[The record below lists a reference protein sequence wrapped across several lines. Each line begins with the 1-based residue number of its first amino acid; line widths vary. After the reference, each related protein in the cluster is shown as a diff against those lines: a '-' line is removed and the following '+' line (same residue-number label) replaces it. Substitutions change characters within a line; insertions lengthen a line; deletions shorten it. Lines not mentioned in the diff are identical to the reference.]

1 MVGWSNDFG
10 LVQSGNSDIDF
21 ISIRLAHE
29 SQRAAARRAERA
41 DAPGPCD
48 FKRFSLRK
56 LKIASLKR
64 SPGHKWRTSALATIF
79 AMTMSDIVELAD
91 AFVSHSATET
101 TAANRL
107 WFRFHHKLQGN
118 RAVTQ

>member
-1 MVGWSNDFG
+1 MVGWINDFG
-10 LVQSGNSDIDF
+10 LIESGNSDIDF
-21 ISIRLAHE
+21 ISIASARE

-41 DAPGPCD
+41 DAPAPCD
-48 FKRFSLRK
+48 FKWFSLRK
-56 LKIASLKR
+56 LKIAPLKR

-79 AMTMSDIVELAD
+79 AVAMSDVVELAD
-91 AFVSHSATET
+91 AFVSHSTAHA

-118 RAVTQ
+118 RAVT

>member
-1 MVGWSNDFG
+1 MVGWINDFG
-10 LVQSGNSDIDF
+10 LVKSGNSDIDF
-21 ISIRLAHE
+21 ISIGSARE
-29 SQRAAARRAERA
+29 SQRAAARRTERA

-48 FKRFSLRK
+48 FKRLSLRK

-79 AMTMSDIVELAD
+79 AVAMSDVVELAD
-91 AFVSHSATET
+91 AFVSHSTAHA

-118 RAVTQ
+118 RAVT